1 MGVFRR
7 IIGSKRPICSARR
20 YDRTLESK
28 IDQLFEDRGR
38 MTNRVQRV
46 VEVACA
52 SDARLALAV
61 IAKPSCL
68 DDRRRADPR
77 ERIARFPAS
86 GEINRK
92 VADAPATIKRVQEH
106 YQSAARS
113 VDFTD
118 GVSMELDRWRFNLRA
133 SNTEPLIRL
142 NVESRGDIALMEERT
157 AELLESNESLRREI
171 EGHERTEEVLRKYFD
186 GNFSGHITLS
196 KDGFGFRTDC
206 ALHLDSGITLEADS
220 NAPDAYASA
229 DQALFMIE
237 KRLRRYKSRLKDR
250 SARKAAA
257 EAAAFA
263 VLDAPS
269 YVIEAPGE
277 GEEDVAGYSPVIIA
291 EATTALKRFSVSEAV
306 MELDLTGAPCLVFQH
321 GSSGRVN
328 IIYRRADGN
337 VGWVDPPTVKP

>member
-1 MGVFRR
+1 MTLR
-7 IIGSKRPICSARR
+7 ISGKSISVGEA
-20 YDRTLESK
+20 L
-28 IDQLFEDRGR
+28 RGR
-38 MTNRVQRV
+38 
-46 VEVACA
+46 
-52 SDARLALAV
+52 
-61 IAKPSCL
+61 I
-68 DDRRRADPR
+68 
-77 ERIARFPAS
+77 
-86 GEINRK
+86 
-92 VADAPATIKRVQEH
+92 
-106 YQSAARS
+106 
-113 VDFTD
+113 
-118 GVSMELDRWRFNLRA
+118 
-133 SNTEPLIRL
+133 
-142 NVESRGDIALMEERT
+142 GD
-157 AELLESNESLRREI
+157 
-171 EGHERTEEVLRKYFD
+171 RTEEVLRKYFD

-229 DQALFMIE
+229 DQALLMIE

-263 VLDAPS
+263 ELDAPS

-291 EATTALKRFSVSEAV
+291 EATTALKRLSVSEAV